1 MSHNLDL
8 NKLQSL
14 ILGGMNARQRST
26 TLDQR
31 IRFLYSE
38 VGELSRHT
46 LEMDGCY
53 GPVLK
58 STAKSKTIAEVY
70 DIMWNSLVLLHQ
82 LGVNN
87 PAGGMEELLDKN
99 SNRSWPDDDLAKPGT

>member
-1 MSHNLDL
+1 MSHNLNL
-8 NKLQSL
+8 NELQGL
-14 ILGGMNARQRST
+14 ILSGMNARQRST

-31 IRFLYSE
+31 IKFLYSE
-38 VGELSRHT
+38 VGELSRHA

-53 GPVLK
+53 GPLAQ
-58 STAKSKTIAEVY
+58 SNAKSKTIAEIY

-82 LGVNN
+82 LGVDD
-87 PAGGMEELLDKN
+87 PAQGMTGLVDKN